1 MKLLGILFVI
11 FGLLLTVLGFTTY
24 ASDIQLLVAFVGINM
39 VGIGAIMIYI
49 SGIKNDLYAIYE
61 WVKIQKKP

>member
-11 FGLLLTVLGFTTY
+11 FGLLLTLLGLTSY

-39 VGIGAIMIYI
+39 VGIGAIMIYLT
-49 SGIKNDLYAIYE
+49 GIKSDLYSIYE
-61 WVKIQKKP
+61 WVKIQTKP

>member
-11 FGLLLTVLGFTTY
+11 FGLLLTFLGLTSY

-39 VGIGAIMIYI
+39 VGIGAIMIYLT
-49 SGIKNDLYAIYE
+49 GIKSDLYSIYE
-61 WVKIQKKP
+61 WVKIQTKP